1 MRFISTR
8 GGGKAHT
15 FSEAVAAGLAPDGG
29 LFLPETL
36 PDIKHLLC
44 DDQRVSYADL
54 CTEFLSLFATDV
66 DKGDLRK
73 IVQETY
79 EGFDSEE
86 MAPLCRLDEKIFLL
100 ELFHGPTLAFK
111 DFALQFLGR
120 LYERQ
125 VQLSGK
131 AINVLGA
138 TSGDT
143 GAAAI
148 HGLLGKE
155 GVNVFILY
163 PDGRISPLQERQMTC
178 TEAENIFP
186 LAIEGSFDDA
196 QRALKETFRDSEFAA
211 AVGLSAIN
219 SINIARVLAQ
229 SVYYLYAW
237 LQIPEESRVNVEFVV
252 PTGNFGNVLAGWIC
266 QKMGLPAK
274 TFHVATNQNDILH
287 RFFSLGKYKVG
298 KVIPSYAPSMD
309 IQIAS
314 NFERYIYYSEGENS
328 DRVGSIMSEMDRTG
342 EYDASN
348 LALGSFR
355 SSRMDDEEILKTIE
369 KVYRHYDY
377 ILDPHTAC
385 GFGDLR
391 GDRTSVVLSTA
402 HPAKFPEVVK
412 KAVNVIPTHPKL
424 DILKDREIR
433 KYTIDPTPASIKN
446 FIIKNQ

>member
-1 MRFISTR
+1 MQFISTR
-8 GGGKAHT
+8 GGVKAHT

-36 PDIKHLLC
+36 PSIRRLLEEG
-44 DDQRVSYADL
+44 DELSYAEL
-54 CTEFLSLFATDV
+54 CIEFLSLFATDI
-66 DKGDLRK
+66 DKGELGD
-73 IVQETY
+73 IVQKAY
-79 EGFDSEE
+79 ESFDSVEV
-86 MAPLCRLDEKIFLL
+86 APLRRLDTKLFLL

-111 DFALQFLGR
+111 DFALQLLGR

-125 VQLSGK
+125 VRLTGK

-163 PDGRISPLQERQMTC
+163 PDGRVSPLQERQMTC
-178 TEAENIFP
+178 MEAENIFP
-186 LAIEGSFDDA
+186 LAIKGSFDDA
-196 QRALKETFRDSEFAA
+196 QRALKETFGDSAFVT

-237 LQIPEESRVNVEFVV
+237 LKIPIEVRSNVEFVV
-252 PTGNFGNVLAGWIC
+252 PTGNFGNILAGWMC
-266 QKMGLPAK
+266 QKMGLPVES
-274 TFHVATNQNDILH
+274 FHVATNRNDILH
-287 RFFSLGKYKVG
+287 RFFSSGKYKVG
-298 KVIPSYAPSMD
+298 TVDSSYAPSMD

-314 NFERYIYYSEGENS
+314 NFERYIYYTEGEDS
-328 DRVGSIMSEMDRTG
+328 AKVCSIMNQMEKTG
-342 EYDASN
+342 EYEAS
-348 LALGSFR
+348 ALTSASFR
-355 SSRMDDEEILKTIE
+355 SSRMDDEEILKTIDE
-369 KVYRHYDY
+369 VYHRYDY

-391 GDRTSVVLSTA
+391 TDRTSVVLSTA

-412 KAVNVIPTHPKL
+412 KVIDVVPTHPSL
-424 DILKDREIR
+424 DVLKDRELR
-433 KYTIDPTPASIKN
+433 KFMIDPTPESIKE
-446 FIIKNQ
+446 FILKNQ